1 MKNQKQVHA
10 LKTKLASLEIKIAD
24 AKRANIAKGFS
35 PSHKTSALADLQNKA
50 EALRLM
56 ISSL

>member
-1 MKNQKQVHA
+1 MKNQKQIHA
-10 LKTKLASLEIKIAD
+10 LKTKLAALEIKIAD

-35 PSHKTSALADLQNKA
+35 PSHKTTGLADLQNRT